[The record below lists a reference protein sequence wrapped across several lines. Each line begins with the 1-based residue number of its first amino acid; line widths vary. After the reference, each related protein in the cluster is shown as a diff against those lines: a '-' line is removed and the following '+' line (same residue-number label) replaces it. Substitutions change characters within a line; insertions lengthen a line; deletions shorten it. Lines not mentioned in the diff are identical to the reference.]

1 MSKDFTPLKDIEE
14 LNYAEFYIPEQYEL
28 GEAIVRIEA
37 MLQTLMYKM
46 NQLIV
51 TLQNTIPEKKNEKKF

>member
-1 MSKDFTPLKDIEE
+1 MSKDFTPLKDIKE
-14 LNYAEFYIPEQYEL
+14 LNYEEFYIPEQYEL